1 MHSSESRGER
11 VGIISFALSPSESPG
26 ARSGG
31 WSFRWISTIDGGAY
45 GIQAGWEDKRAD
57 LFIQLFHRSNFT
69 ERGAGV
75 NGFGESLKPVLALLV
90 YMPAGREG
98 G

>member
-1 MHSSESRGER
+1 M
-11 VGIISFALSPSESPG
+11 VC
-26 ARSGG
+26 
-31 WSFRWISTIDGGAY
+31 
-45 GIQAGWEDKRAD
+45 IQAGREGKRAD

-98 G
+98 ECTVFNCFIWCSHWLTF